1 MKTRRL
7 NTVLLSLLIFLL
19 MVPLVALDVP
29 QLQRR
34 VTDLAGAMSPSQ
46 VSRLEEKLYLYERSS
61 SNQIAVL
68 IVSSLEGEALESYAM
83 RVAEKWQLGQQDKDN
98 GALLLISVQDRRIRI
113 EVGYG
118 LEGALTDLQ
127 SSMIIRNEIAPQF
140 RQGNYFAGIDAG
152 VTAMIQA
159 TQGEYQG
166 DPQKYERGSENVG
179 SSFGSFLTFIFFVLF
194 FLLAGRRGRRGLF
207 WALLG
212 ASMFR
217 GGGRGGG
224 FGGGGF
230 SGFSGGGGGFGG
242 GGASGG
248 W

>member
-7 NTVLLSLLIFLL
+7 NTILLSLLIFLM
-19 MVPLVALDVP
+19 MVPLVALEVP

-34 VTDLAGAMSPSQ
+34 VTDLAGVMSPSQ
-46 VSRLEEKLYLYERSS
+46 ASNLEQKLYLYERSS

-68 IVSSLEGEALESYAM
+68 IVNSLEGEALESYAM
-83 RVAEKWQLGQQDKDN
+83 RVAEKWQLGQADRDN

-127 SSMIIRNEIAPQF
+127 SSTIIRNEIAPFF
-140 RQGNYFAGIDAG
+140 RQGNYYAGIDAG

-166 DPQKYERGSENVG
+166 DPQKYARGSEDVG
-179 SSFGSFLTFIFFVLF
+179 SSLGSFLTFIFFVLF

-230 SGFSGGGGGFGG
+230 GGFSGGGGGFGG